1 MKLSTQLYLW
11 VIVEQM
17 RDARKI
23 QLSEL
28 YKEETLLV
36 SEDDIYAE

>member
-1 MKLSTQLYLW
+1 MKTSTKIFISVL
-11 VIVEQM
+11 VEQM
-17 RDARKI
+17 KDERKI
-23 QLSEL
+23 SKQ